1 MKSKLKYNKKA
12 MGKVNDTLNKIK
24 KTKKP
29 QHCIITIYN
38 IDNNYALQV
47 GGVLFIEIAYIHFFI
62 TLGLEEFPVFIT
74 LGLEEFPGLNSIV
87 DKKQEYELRLDSQ
100 QLERIF
106 LNYNEMTNL
115 NPKSMEDLSLLNAV
129 EPLLNALKDLLEDEE

>member
-1 MKSKLKYNKKA
+1 MKSKIEHNKNSMGEVNDILNNKK
-12 MGKVNDTLNKIK
+12 MSQE
-24 KTKKP
+24 P
-29 QHCIITIYN
+29 QHYIIYIYN
-38 IDNNYALQV
+38 VDNNYALQV
-47 GGVLFIEIAYIHFFI
+47 GGVPYIEIAYIHF
-62 TLGLEEFPVFIT
+62 FIT

-100 QLERIF
+100 QIERIF

>member
-1 MKSKLKYNKKA
+1 MKSMVEYNKKG

-47 GGVLFIEIAYIHFFI
+47 GGVPFIEIAYIHFFI
-62 TLGLEEFPVFIT
+62 I

-87 DKKQEYELRLDSQ
+87 DKKQEYELQLDSQ
-100 QLERIF
+100 QIERIF

-129 EPLLNALKDLLEDEE
+129 EPLLNALKDLLEDVE